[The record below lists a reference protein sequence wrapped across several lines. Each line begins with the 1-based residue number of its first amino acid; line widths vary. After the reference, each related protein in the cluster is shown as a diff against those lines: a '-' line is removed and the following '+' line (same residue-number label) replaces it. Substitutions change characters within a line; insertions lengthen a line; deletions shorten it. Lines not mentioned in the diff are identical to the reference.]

1 MTVDGGNLD
10 GVAEAKRIEFIRV
23 RVRVAGLVALVDGQH
38 DRLFRPLEHGRDLR
52 VRGGQADR
60 HVDDHDD
67 DRRRLNGDLRLT
79 AHEFQHFTVRTR
91 LDAAGVHQRE
101 GAPAPFAVAVNSVPG
116 DAGGVL
122 YDGGALPCEFIE
134 KHGFAHIG
142 PPDNGDQ
149 RFCHG
154 NTSFPYDGLSSLL

>member
-1 MTVDGGNLD
+1 MAVDGGGLKQVADAETVEFVHIGIHGAD
-10 GVAEAKRIEFIRV
+10 GVALVHGERNGL
-23 RVRVAGLVALVDGQH
+23 AGFAQH
-38 DRLFRPLEHGRDLR
+38 
-52 VRGGQADR
+52 GG
-60 HVDDHDD
+60 HVLIGGGDAGMHVYHHDD
-67 DRRRLNGDLRLT
+67 GVGQLNADLRLT
-79 AHEFQHFTVRTR
+79 AHEFEHLAVRTR

-101 GAPAPFAVAVNSVPG
+101 GAPAPFAAAVNSVPG

-154 NTSFPYDGLSSLL
+154 NTSFPYDGSSSLL